1 MDSGLL
7 QRGGVAARSSER
19 YAPQA
24 QPYGSDACCAQRRG
38 NAMASPDT
46 AGRGRYCIQSGYGVL
61 GLLLALSLACAGPG
75 AAPVSG
81 PPATSPAAAAPA
93 ETVRIGIPTRGLS
106 ALPLF
111 AMQQRGLA
119 AAEGL
124 AVEIIQLRGSTSLPA
139 LLNGEI
145 DYNSGWGPNTDGLR
159 QGAPLKLLAFAVD
172 RPMHYVVVRPEIND
186 LAELRG
192 KRVAVSRVGGTD
204 YRILSAALARAGLH
218 EGEVEQLFG
227 GDDPVRLQLLLLGQ
241 VEGTTLVPP
250 GLVAAKRQGMRL
262 VVAGAELLRVPTFAL
277 AATERK
283 LAEQPD
289 QVVRVLRALVRA
301 LQLVQAEGATLAPI
315 VAEILGVD
323 EDVAAEAIQLAL
335 PAFSQDGSLPEAEL
349 AALFADEGLD
359 LQAFD
364 RRFLEQAYQS
374 LRASSR

>member
-1 MDSGLL
+1 
-7 QRGGVAARSSER
+7 
-19 YAPQA
+19 
-24 QPYGSDACCAQRRG
+24 
-38 NAMASPDT
+38 MASPDT
-46 AGRGRYCIQSGYGVL
+46 AGQVRYCIQPVHGVL
-61 GLLLALSLACAGPG
+61 GLLLAASLACAGPG
-75 AAPVSG
+75 AAPISG
-81 PPATSPAAAAPA
+81 SPATRPAAAAAPA

-204 YRILSAALARAGLH
+204 YRILSAALARAGVH

-227 GDDPVRLQLLLLGQ
+227 GDDPVRLQLLFLGQ

-250 GLVAAKRQGMRL
+250 GLVVAKRQGMRL
-262 VVAGAELLRVPTFAL
+262 VVAGAELRRVPTFAL

-315 VAEILGVD
+315 VAELLGVD

-335 PAFSQDGSLPEAEL
+335 PAFSRDGSLPEPEL
-349 AALFADEGLD
+349 AALFAEEGLD
-359 LQAFD
+359 TQAVD
-364 RRFLEQAYQS
+364 WRFLQQAHRT
-374 LRASSR
+374 LRSAER